1 MLFRETI
8 AAGGADG
15 GALAIPGGAPAFGA
29 HARSKMG
36 KLESAGLRGIGS
48 VETGERQGDARRV
61 MVNRC
66 CEARNGTMDFF
77 FDYSCPYAYVA
88 FTQLARLEAASR
100 LRGACVRIV
109 LRPMLLG
116 GVFAARGTA
125 QNLMNV
131 LGEAKA
137 RHNFDDMARWAALFG
152 VPLRIPSEHPRRTVE
167 ALRATIATGVD
178 PAVVAG
184 FYRAYWVE
192 GRAPSDPATITDVV
206 TAAGHDASEVLRRT
220 AEGDVKQ
227 ALRAA
232 TDEAIAKNV
241 FGAPSFVRED
251 GELFWGQDRMHFAFD
266 LPYDQI
272 LHQVLPEVMPS
283 STVEAPTMH
292 TLELYW
298 DFSSPY
304 AYLAS
309 TQAEALAKRTG
320 SKLVWRPM
328 LLGAVFKQ
336 VGQVDV
342 PILSFSD
349 AKRDYLSKDMFRWAE
364 HWAVPFRFPSRF
376 PVNTVKA
383 LRVYLALPEER
394 RDAFRAATFRAYWAE
409 DRDIADDAVLR
420 ELVGDPAAAEAALA
434 RTQDPAVKQALF
446 EATDRAVKAGVFGA
460 PSWIIDEKELFWGQ
474 DRIPLVEHALSRN

>member
-1 MLFRETI
+1 
-8 AAGGADG
+8 
-15 GALAIPGGAPAFGA
+15 
-29 HARSKMG
+29 
-36 KLESAGLRGIGS
+36 
-48 VETGERQGDARRV
+48 
-61 MVNRC
+61 
-66 CEARNGTMDFF
+66 MDFF

-88 FTQLARLEAASR
+88 FTQLARLDRAKR
-100 LRGACVRIV
+100 VV

-131 LGEAKA
+131 LGPAKA
-137 RHNFDDMARWAALFG
+137 QHNFEDMHRWAAVFD
-152 VPLRIPSEHPRRTVE
+152 VPLKVPSEHPRRTVE
-167 ALRATIATGVD
+167 ALRATLATGVD

-206 TAAGHDASEVLRRT
+206 AAAGHDANEVMRRLAT
-220 AEGDVKQ
+220 DEVKQ
-227 ALRAA
+227 ALRIA
-232 TDEAIAKNV
+232 TDDAIAKGI

-251 GELFWGQDRMHFAFD
+251 GELFWGQDRMHFAFE
-266 LPYDQI
+266 LPYGVVI
-272 LHQVLPEVMPS
+272 PPR
-283 STVEAPTMH
+283 STEEQNRNPVMH

-320 SKLVWRPM
+320 AKLVWRPM

-342 PILSFSD
+342 PLLAFSE
-349 AKRDYLSKDMFRWAE
+349 AKRNYLAKDLHRWAE
-364 HWAVPFRFPSRF
+364 HWGVPFRFPSRF
-376 PVNTVKA
+376 PMNTVKA
-383 LRVYLALPEER
+383 LRVWLALPEER
-394 RDAFRAATFRAYWAE
+394 RNAFRAAAFHAFWAE

-420 ELVGDPAAAEAALA
+420 ELIGDAAIAEATLA
-434 RTQDPAVKQALF
+434 RTQDQSVKQALF
-446 EATDRAVKAGVFGA
+446 DATDRAVKAGVFGA
-460 PSWIIDEKELFWGQ
+460 PAWVIDDKDLYWGQ
-474 DRIPLVEHALSRN
+474 DRIPLVEHALAR